1 MDLIVLLAAGAV
13 AVLGQWLN
21 TWPQIPTAAVKAL
34 LALAGIPFFIWAT
47 GLPPEWSGPAF
58 ASWSQGAV
66 LWAFAIPGMA
76 SLVGL
81 APGMATTNK

>member
-13 AVLGQWLN
+13 AVFGQWLN
-21 TWPQIPTAAVKAL
+21 SHPKVPSAAVKAL
-34 LALAGIPFFIWAT
+34 LALTGIPFYMWAT
-47 GLPPEWSGPAF
+47 GLPPTWSGPAF

-76 SLVGL
+76 SLVGI
-81 APGMATTNK
+81 APGMRTDSK